1 MPVAVNSAELGSLAL
16 LKVPYV
22 FTQDGL
28 LDSGGFIRAAKERG
42 VSLSLSGLQ
51 RLHEVGLLIPL
62 YRVDNAVD
70 RRLTVEATA
79 PVLGHNPTGWVFAAA
94 REGRLRDPAIEGFR
108 ACQSYQRPP
117 GIDGLERWWNGYVY
131 SPWQLL
137 DLLPILNEY
146 KWIKGSAQPHAAEVR
161 AAERRRAVSALSVL
175 ATRYLPG
182 VLSRLRIPPGV
193 DEAGLRRFRATIG
206 VRDLVDTVGVDP
218 VWLAKQADWL
228 LGMAHSDD
236 PVVGWLP
243 LIRHASYSAWS
254 KLRGAPLAAMWQ
266 RVAAEVLLRAYEDLA
281 AAGAAEPLVDLN
293 GVGAWVPQHD
303 RLTARYDYAPSI
315 DRALTDMGLSPYPRV
330 VLLIEGE
337 TERRHIPELLDELG
351 LVRPGDVRVQPTVGS
366 KTGTPHLIAR
376 FNIAPKVGQRLP
388 ASHGWLLEA
397 PLTALMIA
405 MDPENDYRTA
415 EKRDEIRRNL
425 QQAIRDEVAFQDATI
440 TQDLLDALVNV
451 RVWGDVSYELANFT
465 DDELVP
471 AIITL
476 ASQQHHSEAAAG
488 GAWEAKLRAELA
500 SVRAAQQDIKVA
512 LGRVGVR
519 DDKRALA
526 DLLWPVLLAKCETEL
541 ANNCVTTPVLQLL
554 VDARALV
561 ARLAG
566 IRALEP
572 PKQEA

>member
-1 MPVAVNSAELGSLAL
+1 
-16 LKVPYV
+16 
-22 FTQDGL
+22 
-28 LDSGGFIRAAKERG
+28 
-42 VSLSLSGLQ
+42 
-51 RLHEVGLLIPL
+51 
-62 YRVDNAVD
+62 
-70 RRLTVEATA
+70 
-79 PVLGHNPTGWVFAAA
+79 
-94 REGRLRDPAIEGFR
+94 
-108 ACQSYQRPP
+108 
-117 GIDGLERWWNGYVY
+117 
-131 SPWQLL
+131 
-137 DLLPILNEY
+137 
-146 KWIKGSAQPHAAEVR
+146 
-161 AAERRRAVSALSVL
+161 
-175 ATRYLPG
+175 
-182 VLSRLRIPPGV
+182 
-193 DEAGLRRFRATIG
+193 
-206 VRDLVDTVGVDP
+206 
-218 VWLAKQADWL
+218 
-228 LGMAHSDD
+228 
-236 PVVGWLP
+236 
-243 LIRHASYSAWS
+243 
-254 KLRGAPLAAMWQ
+254 
-266 RVAAEVLLRAYEDLA
+266 
-281 AAGAAEPLVDLN
+281 
-293 GVGAWVPQHD
+293 
-303 RLTARYDYAPSI
+303 
-315 DRALTDMGLSPYPRV
+315 MGLSPYPRV